1 MVSFSRVS
9 SVLCFGCHV
18 VGSTRCS
25 GNSAGLLRC
34 RVTSPGKL
42 SSPLKSLSSLFCG
55 VTALARSWTSL
66 VGFVVRVQ
74 RAGFQVSLARVGA
87 RSYEFRSTR
96 ELQAREEREHAHSRV
111 VLNCPGWTSP
121 TGGWSNQSVGTG
133 QSPACTTFLQGTF
146 MWRKITFTHV
156 LKLLSGLHIYNITTF
171 VILLIHTFLQPFIK
185 V

>member
-1 MVSFSRVS
+1 MYLLGLVLSRMKVLVSFSRVS

-96 ELQAREEREHAHSRV
+96 ELQEREESERAHSRV
-111 VLNCPGWTSP
+111 VLNCSVLDIAHRRLVQSECRYGAEPRPRPGLL
-121 TGGWSNQSVGTG
+121 GWN
-133 QSPACTTFLQGTF
+133 
-146 MWRKITFTHV
+146 
-156 LKLLSGLHIYNITTF
+156 LSSGISLHF
-171 VILLIHTFLQPFIK
+171 WER
-185 V
+185 

>member
-1 MVSFSRVS
+1 MFS
-9 SVLCFGCHV
+9 
-18 VGSTRCS
+18 STRCS

-42 SSPLKSLSSLFCG
+42 PSPLKLLSSLFCG

-96 ELQAREEREHAHSRV
+96 ELQEKKRREGARRSRV
-111 VLNCPGWTSP
+111 VLNSPFFGHPQRWLVQSECRYGAEPRPCPWFSGAMP
-121 TGGWSNQSVGTG
+121 T
-133 QSPACTTFLQGTF
+133 
-146 MWRKITFTHV
+146 RH
-156 LKLLSGLHIYNITTF
+156 
-171 VILLIHTFLQPFIK
+171 LIFNSM
-185 V
+185 